1 MEQKD
6 LENVFI
12 QGAISPEFISGMIS
26 KFQANTQL
34 GAHDI
39 FLGQIRAD
47 SIDGKEVIAIEYS
60 AYQEMANK
68 LFNEIG
74 HHAIERFG
82 LGNLMIC
89 HSLGMVNVGEVCL
102 FVMASSEHRKAA
114 FEGLQYVVEEIK
126 KEVPV
131 FGKEVF
137 KDDTYKWKVNN

>member
-1 MEQKD
+1 MEEKE
-6 LENVFI
+6 LKNVFI
-12 QGAISPEFISGMIS
+12 QGAISPESISRMIS

-47 SIDGKEVIAIEYS
+47 TIDGKEVIAIEYS

-74 HHAIERFG
+74 HHATERFG
-82 LGNLMIC
+82 LGNLIIF
-89 HSLGMVNVGEVCL
+89 HSLGIVNAGEVCL
-102 FVMASSEHRKAA
+102 FVMASSEHRQTA
-114 FEGLQYVVEEIK
+114 FKGCQYVVEEIK
-126 KEVPV
+126 KKIPV

-137 KDDTYKWKVNN
+137 KDETYKWKVNN